1 MILCLILMMNT
12 KTINLYKMKK
22 KNPDRFLSLILR
34 HKPEEGHIELD
45 KNGWTDVKILI
56 SNLDSL
62 GYEINMDI
70 LVNIVETNNKKRFEF
85 NNNKTKIR
93 AAQGHS
99 VNVDL
104 ELKPQTPPDILY
116 HGTVGKALSG
126 IFKDGLKKVSR
137 HAVHLS
143 HETETA
149 TNVGSRRGQAI
160 ILTIDSKKMH
170 EDGIKFYKSS
180 NGVWL
185 VDEVPSKY
193 IKKI

>member
-1 MILCLILMMNT
+1 
-12 KTINLYKMKK
+12 MKK

-34 HKPEEGHIELD
+34 HKPEEANIELD
-45 KNGWTDVKILI
+45 ENGWTDVKYLI
-56 SNLDSL
+56 KRLDSM
-62 GYEINMDI
+62 GYEIDMEI
-70 LVNIVETNNKKRFEF
+70 LEEIVETNNKKRFAF
-85 NNNKTKIR
+85 NDKKTKIR
-93 AAQGHS
+93 ASQGHS

-104 ELKPQTPPDILY
+104 QLKPQTPPDELY

-126 IFKDGLKKVSR
+126 IFKEGLKKVSR

-149 TNVGSRRGQAI
+149 TNVGSRRGSAI
-160 ILTIDSKKMH
+160 ILKIDSKQMH
-170 EDGIKFYKSS
+170 LDGIKFYKSA

-193 IKKI
+193 ITKL